1 MRFINPP
8 HPPLFHL
15 PSPFS
20 PLLSFLTSRASFV
33 MAAYDITPRLI
44 PFLDRHM
51 VLPLLDFL
59 QDKKLYSATSLLQAK
74 VEFAARTKMVD
85 LYKAEY
91 AALHDG
97 KEPTG
102 LQQRYDAVYSEMSEL
117 EAAVGDLLPLLRDDV
132 NEQGEVVKAAPAMA
146 MREEGRFTLETLQA
160 EHGVSVEAVDSLYRY
175 AKLNFDIGRYRDA
188 ADYLFYYRE
197 LMKAREEERSYWAL
211 WGKLAGEILMANM
224 DTAWADLQQLYVL
237 LESKLH
243 MDQLEQLQQR
253 TWIIHWALFI
263 FFNLPNGRN
272 LMIEFL
278 MQDKSATQYTHD
290 AHARTHSLTPTT
302 TQHTALLV

>member
-1 MRFINPP
+1 
-8 HPPLFHL
+8 
-15 PSPFS
+15 
-20 PLLSFLTSRASFV
+20 

-51 VLPLLDFL
+51 VLPLLEFL
-59 QDKKLYSATSLLQAK
+59 QDKSIYSSTSLLQAK

-85 LYKAEY
+85 LFKAEY

-97 KEPTG
+97 AEPAQ
-102 LQQRYDAVYSEMSEL
+102 LSQRYEAVYAEMSEL
-117 EAAVGDLLPLLRDDV
+117 EAAVGELLPLLRDEL
-132 NEQGEVVKAAPAMA
+132 NEAGEVVKAAPAMA
-146 MREEGRFTLETLQA
+146 LREEGRFTLEALQA
-160 EHGVSVEAVDSLYRY
+160 EHSVSVEAVDALYRY
-175 AKLNFDIGRYRDA
+175 AKLNFEIGRYRDA

-197 LMKAREEERSYWAL
+197 LMKAREEERSYYAL
-211 WGKLAGEILMANM
+211 WGKLAGEVLMANM
-224 DTAWADLQQLYVL
+224 DTAWADLQQLHLL

-253 TWIIHWALFI
+253 TWIIHWSLFI

-278 MQDKSATQYTHD
+278 MQDKSVE
-290 AHARTHSLTPTT
+290 HSA
-302 TQHTALLV
+302 HTAHRYTAGMTIIYPTV